1 MEQTTA
7 IPFSEYIRILGR
19 GKNGSRS
26 LTREEARL
34 AMSDILSNN
43 YHDLQL
49 GAFLMLLRVK
59 EETPEELAGF
69 VDASRAT
76 IQPTLE
82 MPAIDIDWGSYA
94 GKKRHLPWFILSALL
109 LSHHKVA
116 RIFMHGTSGHM
127 PQRIYTQPTLAAF
140 GLPVCENWQMVKD
153 ALDSSYF
160 AYLPLGIMQPK
171 LEELVQLRPILG
183 LRSPVHSFCR
193 MLNPLNA
200 RLSLQSIFHPG
211 YLELHQQG
219 SAILEMENVTII
231 KGDGGEAEVTPDR
244 KTKIVAIEDGQLLEF
259 DWDATM
265 AQRQVKDSDL
275 DINRL
280 AAIWRDTTSFDYG
293 KQAVISTAALLLK
306 QLNKVESASAGLA
319 MANELWDSRDRQLI

>member
-82 MPAIDIDWGSYA
+82 MPAIDIDWGS
-94 GKKRHLPWFILSALL
+94 FS
-109 LSHHKVA
+109 
-116 RIFMHGTSGHM
+116 
-127 PQRIYTQPTLAAF
+127 
-140 GLPVCENWQMVKD
+140 
-153 ALDSSYF
+153 
-160 AYLPLGIMQPK
+160 
-171 LEELVQLRPILG
+171 
-183 LRSPVHSFCR
+183 
-193 MLNPLNA
+193 
-200 RLSLQSIFHPG
+200 
-211 YLELHQQG
+211 
-219 SAILEMENVTII
+219 
-231 KGDGGEAEVTPDR
+231 
-244 KTKIVAIEDGQLLEF
+244 
-259 DWDATM
+259 
-265 AQRQVKDSDL
+265 
-275 DINRL
+275 
-280 AAIWRDTTSFDYG
+280 
-293 KQAVISTAALLLK
+293 
-306 QLNKVESASAGLA
+306 
-319 MANELWDSRDRQLI
+319 